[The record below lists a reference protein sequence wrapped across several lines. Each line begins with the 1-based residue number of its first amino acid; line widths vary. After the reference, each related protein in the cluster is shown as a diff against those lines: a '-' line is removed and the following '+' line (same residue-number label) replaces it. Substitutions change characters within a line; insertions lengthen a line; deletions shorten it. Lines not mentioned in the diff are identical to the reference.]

1 MDTGLSP
8 ESETRVNLSKLIF
21 YIVWA
26 VTDVARGKEGILAIR
41 DADPNVIS
49 LVCGSDEV
57 FWVGVFAAQ
66 PTRE

>member
-21 YIVWA
+21 CIVWV
-26 VTDVARGKEGILAIR
+26 VTDVAREKTGIFAIR
-41 DADPNVIS
+41 DVDPNVIS
-49 LVCGSDEV
+49 LACGSDKV

-66 PTRE
+66 PIRE